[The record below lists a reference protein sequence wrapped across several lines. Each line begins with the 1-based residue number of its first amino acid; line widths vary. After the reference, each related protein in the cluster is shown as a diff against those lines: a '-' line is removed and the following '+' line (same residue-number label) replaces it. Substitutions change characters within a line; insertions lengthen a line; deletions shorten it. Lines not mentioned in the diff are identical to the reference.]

1 MNDRPIIS
9 LLHPTARVKPSE
21 AFPRGWKDA
30 HDAWLSRADHPERI
44 EYILMVHES
53 RRDEFDEQPLGR
65 VHFASRSYSPPGWRE
80 FTVVSNHKRDCVVDQ
95 LNTAAEA
102 SEGLLLMGV
111 MDDFYPPEHW
121 DTLIIESLPKV
132 PVPNVKPAWPNVL
145 SPDFDGEYVI
155 VCSSGATAARDLEL
169 MIAGADTRKRYE
181 RYGYI
186 LDPAFESMYS
196 DNWRAFQARRDEQNG
211 LCNVIERLDIQF
223 DHRHPTLTHGPLDE
237 VYALQ
242 NRPAAYFNGFNTFAE
257 KAGLKR
263 QRSLAVCLPGEEFR
277 SEWVARWTM
286 LFGHLTQVHQIMTL
300 PFFAHS
306 SNVYCTRIELAQGVL
321 DSPIPCDFSLWIDDD
336 NTLTPAHFD
345 MLLRDLDE
353 HPELDGV
360 VGWCWCDNHQAEA
373 IEAQKWTMSVGRQG
387 PNMECYRFTLED
399 FNKSDGPLL
408 GTDQIEPPDGFWS
421 GFPCVLLRRRALET
435 LGSEAFTPV
444 FHADIKYKFSGED
457 TAFFWRARAAG
468 LKFAVDVRV
477 QVPHVKWRVIE
488 PIFNL
493 PKAEKSSVE
502 VLELA

>member
-1 MNDRPIIS
+1 MKKPLIS

-44 EYILMVHES
+44 EYIVAVHES
-53 RRDEFDEQPLGR
+53 RWQEYTDEIAVAWQGNMG
-65 VHFASRSYSPPGWRE
+65 GWFR
-80 FTVVSNHKRDCVVDQ
+80 FIGVQNRKRDCVVDQ
-95 LNTAAEA
+95 LNAAAEA

-111 MDDFYPPEHW
+111 MDDFYPPRHW
-121 DTLIIESLPKV
+121 DTLIIEALPKSLHV
-132 PVPNVKPAWPNVL
+132 GRDEG
-145 SPDFDGEYVI
+145 PDFEGEYVI
-155 VCSSGATAARDLEL
+155 VCSSGASAERDREL
-169 MIAGADTRKRYE
+169 MIAGADSRKRFK

-196 DNWRAFQARRDEQNG
+196 DNWRALQTRRDAEMGICQ
-211 LCNVIERLDIQF
+211 VIERLDIQF
-223 DHRHPTLTHGPLDE
+223 EHRHPTLTNTPLDE

-242 NRPAAYFNGFNTFAE
+242 NRPAAYFNGYNTFAE

-277 SEWVARWTM
+277 SEWVSRWTM
-286 LFGHLTQVHQIMTL
+286 LFGHLTQVHQLMTL

-399 FNKSDGPLL
+399 FKKSDGPLL
-408 GTDQIEPPDGFWS
+408 GTDQIEYPDGFWS
-421 GFPCVLLRRRALET
+421 GFPCVLLRRRVLEM
-435 LGSEAFTPV
+435 LGSGVFAPV
-444 FHADIKYKFSGED
+444 FREDVKYKFTGED
-457 TAFFWRARAAG
+457 TAFFWRAREAG

-493 PKAEKSSVE
+493 PKAEKSVE
-502 VLELA
+502 VLELV

>member
-1 MNDRPIIS
+1 VTRPIIS

-30 HDAWLSRADHPERI
+30 HDAWLSRADNPLRI
-44 EYILMVHES
+44 EYMVVVHES
-53 RRDEFDEQPLGR
+53 RWQEYTDEVAHDWQGNMG
-65 VHFASRSYSPPGWRE
+65 GWFR
-80 FTVVSNHKRDCVVDQ
+80 FISVQNLKRDCVVDQ
-95 LNTAAEA
+95 LNAAAEA
-102 SEGLLLMGV
+102 SEGSLLMGV
-111 MDDFYPPEHW
+111 MDDFYPPRHW
-121 DTLIIESLPKV
+121 DTLIIEALPKIIA
-132 PVPNVKPAWPNVL
+132 PNVKAGWPEVEV
-145 SPDFDGEYVI
+145 PDFEGEYTI
-155 VCSSGATAARDLEL
+155 VCSSGASAERDREL
-169 MIAGADTRKRYE
+169 MIAGADSRKRFE
-181 RYGYI
+181 RYGYL
-186 LDPAFESMYS
+186 LDPDFESMYS
-196 DNWRAFQARRDEQNG
+196 DNWRAFQARRDEREG
-211 LCNVIERLDIQF
+211 LCNVIERLDVQF
-223 DHRHPTLTHGPLDE
+223 DHRHPTLTNAPLDE
-237 VYALQ
+237 VYARQ
-242 NRPAAYFNGFNTFAE
+242 NRPAAYFNGYNTFAE

-286 LFGHLTQVHQIMTL
+286 LFGHLTQVHKIMAL

-399 FNKSDGPLL
+399 FKKSDGPLL
-408 GTDQIEPPDGFWS
+408 GTDQIESPDGFWS
-421 GFPCVLLRRRALET
+421 GFPCVLLRRRVLEM
-435 LGSEAFTPV
+435 LGSGVFAPV
-444 FHADIKYKFSGED
+444 FREDVKYKFTGED
-457 TAFFWRARAAG
+457 TAFFWRAREAG

-493 PKAEKSSVE
+493 PKAEKSVE
-502 VLELA
+502 LLELV